1 MADNWYLN
9 LLVSIRIMVYVS
21 RITLTDRNE
30 CLSRRLPP
38 APASWTPAAARSI
51 RFTTAIEAAGQRLR
65 EEQVKTNGLILG
77 SQPYNSLSYCVKQ

>member
-1 MADNWYLN
+1 
-9 LLVSIRIMVYVS
+9 MVYVS
-21 RITLTDRNE
+21 RITITDRNE

-38 APASWTPAAARSI
+38 APASWTPAAARSIRLI